1 MMVCS
6 DLPSLVALASS
17 AFFTEGERERERDSA
32 RERERAREGNCG
44 TKMEI
49 KMREILFVRDR
60 WGELWV
66 RYFF

>member
-17 AFFTEGERERERDSA
+17 AFFTERERERE
-32 RERERAREGNCG
+32 REGNCG